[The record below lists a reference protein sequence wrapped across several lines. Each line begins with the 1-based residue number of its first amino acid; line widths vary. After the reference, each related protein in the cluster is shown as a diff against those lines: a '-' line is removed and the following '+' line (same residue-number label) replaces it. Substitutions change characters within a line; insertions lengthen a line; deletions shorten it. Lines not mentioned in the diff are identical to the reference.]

1 LKATALSDTPAV
13 TSIRHAP
20 IRDAAP
26 SEHDWIAGTRAGNY
40 KAFDAM
46 FVAYADPLCAYVY
59 GLLRSRDDAQEVVQD
74 LFLWIWEHRTGWDV
88 PGELRTY
95 LYRSARNRAISRM
108 RHRRVQHLF
117 RLRSASTD
125 SLDAIPRSVLPE
137 AQDRLEADELSRA
150 IALALEAL
158 PERCRQ
164 VFLLSR
170 QHHMSYAEVAQ
181 VMQISPKTVENHM
194 ARALAGLRA
203 ALGDLR
209 P

>member
-1 LKATALSDTPAV
+1 
-13 TSIRHAP
+13 
-20 IRDAAP
+20 
-26 SEHDWIAGTRAGNY
+26 
-40 KAFDAM
+40 M
-46 FVAYADPLCAYVY
+46 FVAYADPLCAYAY
-59 GLLRSRDDAQEVVQD
+59 GLLRSRDDAQEIVQD
-74 LFLWIWEHRTGWDV
+74 LFLWIWENRAGWTV

-95 LYRSARNRAISRM
+95 LYRSVRNRAISRL

-117 RLRSASTD
+117 RLRSASAD
-125 SLDAIPRSVLPE
+125 SSEAIARSVFPDV
-137 AQDRLEADELSRA
+137 QDRLEAAELSRA
-150 IALALEAL
+150 MMRALEAL

-194 ARALAGLRA
+194 GRALAGLRA